1 LKVRIDALTQRN
13 IELEEIIRQLRFNTD
28 LDALKVLQQ
37 LRGDQ
42 SASFTPDV
50 ASLLISDGHTEGI
63 YSSDATEGIEAPLLH
78 LPDMAFFQ

>member
-1 LKVRIDALTQRN
+1 MKVRIDALTQRN

-50 ASLLISDGHTEGI
+50 ASLVSDGHTEGI
-63 YSSDATEGIEAPLLH
+63 HSSDAIEGIEAPLLH